1 MWQVPGRAE
10 LLERLPGA
18 TPAGAE
24 MTVTRLLAARSGVAA
39 RSRRTTG
46 PPGPGRDWHAVG
58 MSTGDHRDPVISAYL
73 PGGEPEHA
81 VRS

>member
-1 MWQVPGRAE
+1 MASSQPVTWPLRASELAKLMWQVPGRAE

-18 TPAGAE
+18 TAAGAE

-46 PPGPGRDWHAVG
+46 PLARP
-58 MSTGDHRDPVISAYL
+58 
-73 PGGEPEHA
+73 
-81 VRS
+81 